1 MNRRRS
7 VGSARW
13 VMLALAGV
21 LLFGACSSPE
31 PPPPQ
36 EVESCEGLV
45 EVGVGYVDRMM
56 VALEGQP
63 LEVVTGEVEP
73 PPEIAELQQLG
84 RDLDLRAA
92 RLGCDA
98 AELNAAINV
107 EIADYESDDPIVA
120 IFLDV
125 VRNGVV
131 GELPPAPAP
140 TTTSG

>member
-1 MNRRRS
+1 
-7 VGSARW
+7 
-13 VMLALAGV
+13 MLVLAGV
-21 LLFGACSSPE
+21 LLLAACSSSE

-36 EVESCEGLV
+36 EVETCEGLV

-63 LEVVTGEVEP
+63 FEVVTGEVEP

-92 RLGCDA
+92 RLGCDP

-107 EIADYESDDPIVA
+107 EIADYESDDPVIA

-125 VRNGVV
+125 VRTGGV
-131 GELPPAPAP
+131 GELPPSPAP
-140 TTTSG
+140 TTTSS

>member
-1 MNRRRS
+1 MRRRHGG
-7 VGSARW
+7 GSGPWTVLCLATA
-13 VMLALAGV
+13 MLLGS
-21 LLFGACSSPE
+21 CSSAE

-36 EVESCEGLV
+36 EVETCEGLV

-63 LEVVTGEVEP
+63 IDVVTGEVEQ
-73 PPEIAELQQLG
+73 PPEIAEIQQLG

-120 IFLDV
+120 IFLDI
-125 VRNGVV
+125 VRDGVV

>member
-1 MNRRRS
+1 M
-7 VGSARW
+7 
-13 VMLALAGV
+13 
-21 LLFGACSSPE
+21 
-31 PPPPQ
+31 
-36 EVESCEGLV
+36 

-63 LEVVTGEVEP
+63 IDVVTGEVEP
-73 PPEIAELQQLG
+73 PPEIAEIQQLG

-120 IFLDV
+120 IFLDI
-125 VRNGVV
+125 VRDGVV

>member
-1 MNRRRS
+1 M
-7 VGSARW
+7 V
-13 VMLALAGV
+13 LALAGV
-21 LLFGACSSPE
+21 VLFAACSSPE
-31 PPPPQ
+31 PPPPE
-36 EVESCEGLV
+36 EVESCGGLV

-63 LEVVTGEVEP
+63 LDVVTGEVEP

-92 RLGCDA
+92 RLGCDP

-107 EIADYESDDPIVA
+107 EIADYESDDPVIA

-131 GELPPAPAP
+131 GELPLPPAT

>member
-1 MNRRRS
+1 MSRRRS
-7 VGSARW
+7 QVRGRW
-13 VMLALAGV
+13 PMLALVGV
-21 LLFGACSSPE
+21 LLLAACSSPE

-56 VALEGQP
+56 VALEGQS
-63 LEVVTGEVEP
+63 LDVVTGEVEP

-92 RLGCDA
+92 RLGCDP
-98 AELNAAINV
+98 AELNAAINL

-125 VRNGVV
+125 VRTGVV